1 MGKCGAGHSRV
12 GSVTEH
18 GFPPIILMGG
28 DEEPGPGV
36 GAGDGLAIRERDR
49 RLKQKAVTQGQ
60 IKVGTTGDTQVTQKR
75 KDY

>member
-1 MGKCGAGHSRV
+1 
-12 GSVTEH
+12 
-18 GFPPIILMGG
+18 MGG

-75 KDY
+75 KEYGSHTDIFCPDFLEEVQSS

>member
-1 MGKCGAGHSRV
+1 MAPALRDLQSRDGWRHRNNLGKCGAGHSRV

-36 GAGDGLAIRERDR
+36 GAGDGLGH
-49 RLKQKAVTQGQ
+49 QGA
-60 IKVGTTGDTQVTQKR
+60 
-75 KDY
+75 